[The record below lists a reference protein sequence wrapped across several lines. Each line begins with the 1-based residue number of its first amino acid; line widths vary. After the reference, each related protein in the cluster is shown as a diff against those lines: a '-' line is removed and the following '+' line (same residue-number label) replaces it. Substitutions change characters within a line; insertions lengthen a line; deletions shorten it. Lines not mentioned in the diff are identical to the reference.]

1 MSLASARFHP
11 LPIAAC
17 APEGEDALSVG
28 FAIPESLRAGFGFL
42 PGQHLTLRAM
52 IDGVEQRRSYSICS
66 GPGEALLRIGIR
78 CLPGGAFS
86 SHARATW
93 RVGRCVDVMP
103 PAGRFVFTP
112 DPAATGRYLAIVA
125 GSGITPVLA
134 ILKAALAA
142 EPGSRFTLLY
152 GNRSLASTMFRQEL
166 ADLKDRYLDRLSLF
180 LLFSREAQDV
190 AGLNGRL
197 DAPYESKHIRE
208 MLKRTVILRYNE
220 TTDITRDMR
229 LTLYNAGHILG
240 SSSVHLHIGDGLY
253 NIVLSGDVK
262 FEKSWLFNPAN
273 NKFPRVETFMTESTY
288 AGRDDYFYTRTD
300 ASNTLIDI
308 VNRTF
313 DRGGSVVVPVFA
325 VGRSQEVM
333 LVLEQAMRE
342 GMIKNVPVYVDG
354 MIMEA
359 TAIHAA
365 YPEFL
370 NKNLRENI
378 MIKGENPF
386 LSPIFKKV
394 ETREQ
399 RQNICDSVDNQI
411 VLATSGMM
419 NGGPV
424 MEYFKSWCESPKH
437 SLVFVGYQADGTL
450 GRRIQRGAKEISLSD
465 GGKLTRFQINMSI
478 EVAEGFSGHSDKK
491 QLLAYIATMQPK
503 PHRILV
509 NHGDG
514 EKCYEFAKL
523 IRNKFGIEGIALKNL
538 ETVRVY

>member
-197 DAPYESKHIRE
+197 DAPTLQRLLPVARAGGAIGRAYLCGPSAMIETARAVLRDSGLAERA
-208 MLKRTVILRYNE
+208 ILSERFTASGIPPTPPRAVAVGE
-220 TTDITRDMR
+220 T
-229 LTLYNAGHILG
+229 
-240 SSSVHLHIGDGLY
+240 
-253 NIVLSGDVK
+253 
-262 FEKSWLFNPAN
+262 PA
-273 NKFPRVETFMTESTY
+273 
-288 AGRDDYFYTRTD
+288 AH
-300 ASNTLIDI
+300 ATLITQGVRREVPVLAGESLIDAALRAGI
-308 VNRTF
+308 EVPYAC
-313 DRGGSVVVPVFA
+313 RGGMCCTCRARLLEGEVRMAVNYSLEPWEIAAGYVLTCQSRPSSARVVVDYDQV
-325 VGRSQEVM
+325 
-333 LVLEQAMRE
+333 
-342 GMIKNVPVYVDG
+342 
-354 MIMEA
+354 
-359 TAIHAA
+359 
-365 YPEFL
+365 
-370 NKNLRENI
+370 
-378 MIKGENPF
+378 
-386 LSPIFKKV
+386 
-394 ETREQ
+394 
-399 RQNICDSVDNQI
+399 
-411 VLATSGMM
+411 
-419 NGGPV
+419 
-424 MEYFKSWCESPKH
+424 
-437 SLVFVGYQADGTL
+437 
-450 GRRIQRGAKEISLSD
+450 
-465 GGKLTRFQINMSI
+465 
-478 EVAEGFSGHSDKK
+478 
-491 QLLAYIATMQPK
+491 
-503 PHRILV
+503 
-509 NHGDG
+509 
-514 EKCYEFAKL
+514 
-523 IRNKFGIEGIALKNL
+523 
-538 ETVRVY
+538 